1 MYLGQSWPVVIV
13 GVTVIS
19 WDARE
24 AIVDQPTHYLIRFDG
39 LESADAAA
47 QRRRTLQ
54 DIDPTIQAKRE
65 QTDED
70 RMNFGASLAV
80 ILATP
85 AIITRARG
93 ISKWLARTPTS
104 KLTVIDPYGKTILDI
119 SARQAAGLAKKLRAR
134 HGER

>member
-24 AIVDQPTHYLIRFDG
+24 AIVDYLIRFDG

-70 RMNFGASLAV
+70 RMDFGASLAV

-104 KLTVIDPYGKTILDI
+104 KLTVIGPYGKTILDI